1 MGRRRLVQVLAACG
15 TLLLVG
21 QVVLLRLLS
30 GGRPEASPGGEAT
43 AAALN
48 LLLNATAGVGVAVV
62 VVDARVLQ
70 RLDAECPLC
79 VERPVAV
86 GALFRGRAR
95 DTQRLQAHLDAA
107 GFRSALLLNTLPPEP
122 KAPLAVRDLPTAL
135 LISKDA
141 QVRAAI

>member
-1 MGRRRLVQVLAACG
+1 MQVLAACG
-15 TLLLVG
+15 TVLLVG

-30 GGRPEASPGGEAT
+30 GGRPEASGGEAT

-86 GALFRGRAR
+86 GALFRHAR

-107 GFRSALLLNTLPPEP
+107 GFRSALLLNTLPAEP

-141 QVRAAI
+141 QVSAAIQFCCSI